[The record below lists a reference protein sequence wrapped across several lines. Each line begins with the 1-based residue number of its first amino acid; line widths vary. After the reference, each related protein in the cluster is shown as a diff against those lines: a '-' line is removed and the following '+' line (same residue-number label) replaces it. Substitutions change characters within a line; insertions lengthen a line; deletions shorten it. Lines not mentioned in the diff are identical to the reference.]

1 MQKADFF
8 ALSILVCVVAACGKR
23 SRFCTPSDFT
33 AKSYRLF
40 DEIFRRN
47 SRTIALIFRGG
58 KFRCPRVVRRLFY
71 CVFRAIFRKK

>member
-8 ALSILVCVVAACGKR
+8 ALSILVCVVATCGKR

-40 DEIFRRN
+40 DEFFGVIP
-47 SRTIALIFRGG
+47 ALL
-58 KFRCPRVVRRLFY
+58 PRFFEAESFDVR
-71 CVFRAIFRKK
+71 A